1 VADDRP
7 APADLW
13 AMSAGELARAI
24 RSGQASSREVV
35 EAHLRRIEE
44 VNPRLNALVAVLA
57 ESALAAAAAA
67 DRAVASGAPL
77 GALHGVPISVKEN
90 IDVAELPTTHGVE
103 SLAGAVADL
112 DSPQVA
118 NLRAD
123 GAIVL
128 GRGNLPEFALRWD
141 TVNDLYGQ
149 TRNPWD
155 PALTPGGSSG
165 GDAVAVATGMVPLG
179 LGNDDGGS
187 LRYPP
192 QCTGVASIKPGLGRV
207 PRATGDPSLEA
218 PISHQLLNAEGVM
231 GRDVEDVRLALS
243 VMSRPSWRDPWQ
255 VPAPT
260 DGQEGARPRVALA
273 WLEGCSTQVAT
284 GVVEAARL
292 LEDAGYT
299 VVEAAPPSVD
309 EAADAWTKMF
319 AWDSLLT
326 WDRVGPLLSEDGR
339 RQMEITFELA
349 GPVSAADYQGSYVSR
364 LQVAREW
371 ARFHQQHQL
380 VLGPVSTR
388 PPFPLRS
395 DLGTEGLR
403 SIFDSMRLVVTVNL
417 LGLPAAVVPVGVADG
432 LPQVAQLIG
441 RRYREDQCLDAAA
454 AIQARSAP
462 LTPVGAGAA

>member
-1 VADDRP
+1 
-7 APADLW
+7 
-13 AMSAGELARAI
+13 MSARELASAI
-24 RSGQASSREVV
+24 RSGRASSREVV
-35 EAHLRRIEE
+35 EAHLRRIDE
-44 VNPRLNALVAVLA
+44 VNPRLNALAAVLA
-57 ESALAAAAAA
+57 ESAVAAAEAA

-77 GALHGVPISVKEN
+77 GALHGVPVSVKEN
-90 IDVAELPTTHGVE
+90 VDVAGLPTTHGVR
-103 SLAGAVADL
+103 SLAGAVAEL

-141 TVNDLYGQ
+141 TVNDLHGQ

-155 PALTPGGSSG
+155 PTLTPGGSSG
-165 GDAVAVATGMVPLG
+165 GDAVAVAAGMVPLG

-192 QCTGVASIKPGLGRV
+192 QCAGVAAIKPSLGRV
-207 PRATGDPSLEA
+207 PRTTGDPSMES

-255 VPAPT
+255 VPVPL
-260 DGQEGARPRVALA
+260 DGDEGGRPRVALA
-273 WLEGCSTQVAT
+273 WLERCSPQVAA
-284 GVVEAARL
+284 GVAEAARL
-292 LEDAGYT
+292 LEEAGHV
-299 VVEAAPPSVD
+299 VVEADPPSIE

-319 AWDSLLT
+319 AFDSFLT
-326 WDRVGPLLSEDGR
+326 WDRVAPLLSEEGR

-349 GPVSAADYQGSYVSR
+349 GPVSAGDYQRSYVRR
-364 LQVAREW
+364 LQIARQW
-371 ARFHQQHQL
+371 AEFHQEHPL

-388 PPFPLRS
+388 PPFALGS
-395 DLGTEGLR
+395 DLTTEGLR
-403 SIFDSMRLVVTVNL
+403 SILDSMRLVVTVNL
-417 LGLPAAVVPVGVADG
+417 LGLPAAVVPVGVVDG

-441 RRYREDQCLDAAA
+441 RRFREDQCLDAAA

-462 LTPVGAGAA
+462 LTPVAARVA